1 MDLLFCAKYPFT
13 RQAREAMTLQKV
25 GRVESEALQRAKERV
40 RAALGSG
47 IPATESRL
55 TKALLL
61 ELQSYAVARML
72 VSAIGGGYYIG
83 KYAIAEADRAGK
95 NLQTADEAE
104 VLRVADDLGIGVNVH
119 GADLRVHFSKYCEHA
134 PRERGYKLANKRL
147 ADGFVYL
154 TPNELR
160 RVLEE
165 AVRMRIRS
173 SLPVKQ
179 PVPEQVALAA
189 EELRRSLPKE
199 PVAATAFKGEYPPCV
214 KRMLERLQQSENLP
228 HAARWALAVFLL
240 NAGMK
245 DEDIVRAFAHAPDFS
260 EQTTRYQVQH
270 ARRMRY
276 KTPSC
281 AAMDSYGL
289 CTAQCGTKSPMQY
302 RGKK

>member
-13 RQAREAMTLQKV
+13 RQAREAMTLQKIE
-25 GRVESEALQRAKERV
+25 RVESEALQRAKERV
-40 RAALGSG
+40 RAAFGSG

-72 VSAIGGGYYIG
+72 VSAIGGGYHIG
-83 KYAIAEADRAGK
+83 RYAVAEADRAGK
-95 NLQTADEAE
+95 NLQSADEAE
-104 VLRVADDLGIGVNVH
+104 MLCVADDLGISIDAR
-119 GADLRVHFSKYCEHA
+119 GADLCIHFAKYCEHA
-134 PRERGYKLANKRL
+134 PRERGYKLVNKRL
-147 ADGFVYL
+147 AVGFVHL

-160 RVLEE
+160 RVLEQ
-165 AVRMRIRS
+165 AIRMRIRS

-179 PVPEQVALAA
+179 RIPEEVAIAA
-189 EELRRSLPKE
+189 EELRRGLPKE
-199 PVAATAFKGEYPPCV
+199 PAAVSDFKGEYPPCV

-245 DEDIVRAFAHAPDFS
+245 DEDVVKAFAHAPDFS

-270 ARRMRY
+270 AKRMRY

-289 CTAQCGTKSPMQY
+289 CTAQCGIKSPMQY